1 MAMDMTKEENESLL
15 LLLRLASQNEEWN
28 EAASPK
34 GILKLRKGAILNAKR
49 QMFYLIKS
57 GIVKTVHPTPEGSEW
72 TLLYQEAGC
81 LLNEIGVLV
90 GGLEN
95 FYYRCETDAELYT
108 FDGSLLSCECF
119 IRNNPSKVKNL
130 IMTLARKDAIAYAY
144 TSDLAYADAKGRV
157 CQALMSLI
165 YEHDW
170 KISFSPE
177 ITQTDI
183 AAMMGLHPV
192 TVMRVIKELRHSGI
206 IGKFNKKKIEILD
219 KNALSQLAYGTL

>member
-1 MAMDMTKEENESLL
+1 MDMTKEENESLL
-15 LLLRLASQNEEWN
+15 LLLRLESQNEEWH
-28 EAASPK
+28 EAASQK
-34 GILKLRKGAILNAKR
+34 SILKLRKGAILNAKR

-119 IRNNPSKVKNL
+119 MNPN
-130 IMTLARKDAIAYAY
+130 
-144 TSDLAYADAKGRV
+144 
-157 CQALMSLI
+157 
-165 YEHDW
+165 
-170 KISFSPE
+170 F
-177 ITQTDI
+177 
-183 AAMMGLHPV
+183 
-192 TVMRVIKELRHSGI
+192 
-206 IGKFNKKKIEILD
+206 
-219 KNALSQLAYGTL
+219 